1 MKRHCQRQGKPGGV
15 TPRTQGDR
23 VTGAQHSEEQCDGR
37 ERTDRRGATSGTR
50 RRGSSQVWQG
60 SDLCTRVP
68 SRLCSSE
75 SPRETVH
82 VPGHKTSRL
91 MRAWTC
97 RRPSAE
103 AGAPW
108 VQPGGFKMY

>member
-1 MKRHCQRQGKPGGV
+1 MAS
-15 TPRTQGDR
+15 TQGQR
-23 VTGAQHSEEQCDGR
+23 DGR
-37 ERTDRRGATSGTR
+37 ERADRRGATLGTR
-50 RRGSSQVWQG
+50 RRGSSQVRQG

-82 VPGHKTSRL
+82 GPGHKASGL
-91 MRAWTC
+91 IRAWTC
-97 RRPSAE
+97 RTPSAE

-108 VQPGGFKMY
+108 VRPGGFKMY